1 MKLRVFVASPGD
13 VGEERRLAARTFERL
28 QLEFGHRVDLEP
40 IFWEHE
46 PLRATGSFQEQIPLP
61 SQADIV
67 VSILWSRLGTRLP
80 QKLKRPD
87 GSEYASGTEFELE
100 DAMRSFQEK
109 GTPDLLVYRKTTRPF
124 TELDS
129 EELMQERF
137 AQRRALEGFLDRWL
151 KDPDGSF
158 KAAFHSFDTP
168 ARFEELLEEHLR
180 RLIDDRLR
188 RPQPPG
194 EPAPA
199 RPRWQRGSPFRGLQ
213 SFEVEHAPVFCGRT
227 MQVSD
232 VLNALRRQAAAGKP
246 FILVAGRSGCGKSS
260 LVRAGVLPELT
271 YPNVIE
277 GIGLWRH
284 GIFVPGHSSGDLFD
298 GLAQAL
304 LEDHALKELRQS
316 GTGIHELAMLLRERP
331 ATAVPLL
338 RSGLSQAARE
348 VQRLEHLE
356 QEPKARLALLVDQM
370 EEIFTIERFT
380 SGERQK
386 LDAALAALVRSGTVW
401 VLCTLRSDFYQR
413 FAELQELMSLKEG
426 GGQYDLRSPGAAEI
440 GQIIRQPARIAGLRF
455 EEDPQTGERLDDV
468 LRDDAAKDPAALPL
482 LEFTLDELYKRQ
494 TEDGRLTFAAYRELE
509 GVEGALAHRAE
520 EVFARLPA
528 PVQAALPAVFSA
540 LVTLSADEEG
550 TPARRRAPLAVFAAS
565 GPAKTLVDAFIA
577 ERFLVT
583 DQAPDGT
590 PVVSVAHEALLHRWP
605 RAKKWLDDNK
615 ELLRTRAR
623 IQSAAALWRQE
634 GEGAGFLLPAGK
646 LLRDAETLLADP
658 GGHLGEGE
666 AKLVRASLAAAQAGR
681 RRQTLVRA
689 AAVAAGL
696 LVVLAAW
703 AVWYLYFRGYVTYYN
718 SFTRRSG
725 RPVGVGE
732 VSASDLRHRQWAL
745 RFTQKGRLGSVV
757 RVEAVNGSG
766 HLTPFHLVDRFISGG
781 PPDILNLAERECAWI
796 FDYDAEGNIVRER
809 GESCTGRTVDEFH
822 YKGAKDNIVTAEFT
836 KEGIAAPQAES
847 GAALVQFA
855 RNEEGLDRK
864 MWYLDSAGQRKP
876 GRDGSYG
883 LSVEEFDQATGLPRR
898 VVNLGADGY
907 PASHRDGW
915 VEQSVGYDPTGNM
928 IELTYSGR
936 QGARVP
942 TRQGFARVTLKYDAY
957 GNVVEIRMFDE
968 RNLPA
973 RGIGLMKYAYDDK
986 GNRTRIEFFDSDGTD
1001 GKAQPTYSDLGM
1013 FATAMEYDKLGRV
1026 TAETSLDRDGRP
1038 AITKNGIATVT
1049 VEYDDR
1055 GNVATA
1061 AFFDERKKPTR
1072 RLGGYEKL
1080 AWKYDDDGHRI
1091 DERYLD
1097 AAGGLVRNSSGY
1109 ARVERR
1115 YGAHG
1120 ELIEEAYFDDKGQ
1133 PARDSAGVMRRKL
1146 EYDAQGRM
1154 TRQSYYDGAGEP
1166 MLSSSGAAGLTEV
1179 YDDAGNPIE
1188 EAYFDLYGNPV
1199 RITEGYAV
1207 KRTAFDERR
1216 HPAQLTYLDETRQP
1230 IAVSGCFRLS
1240 NRYDLRGNVTEITCL
1255 DGEGE
1260 PSRVAGARV
1269 SRIRF
1274 YYDERSRQIGQSYLD
1289 EAGNLVPGPEGVA
1302 RVRWRCDR
1310 FGNRV
1315 EETYSDESGQPVL
1328 HPWGYAKLTK
1338 KYNPWGNV
1346 IEETYL
1352 DRNGRPSRIP
1362 AMYAQAKF
1370 RYDARSN
1377 KIEALY
1383 FDEQGMRTR
1392 VREGYA
1398 RATYSYTPDGKP
1410 AEERYFDEQDKPA
1423 RTGVAVRRIEY
1434 DLSGREIRRVDF
1446 DRDGGILAV
1455 KQTERGALPQPQT
1468 AAAEGSAAGLAYEAQ
1483 TSAARQGRA
1492 WPEERPQV
1500 AAGTPSPR
1508 PSNRPAAAA
1517 SSSAVPPAPPPAPA
1531 EPSTGDLEATI
1542 SALVA
1547 GSEQIQGSYE
1557 NFLDREERDPEG
1569 EEASLAARLEE
1580 LEEAAGE
1587 LRKAFRRATGQGG
1600 GIRNLLRLNQPGSS
1614 AAAGLLQQ
1622 RKTELIRLGD
1632 TIDGLARRYPLGP
1645 EASAQWQEIRR
1656 QLRRLDQLVR

>member
-80 QKLKRPD
+80 PKLKRPD

-194 EPAPA
+194 EPVPA

-227 MQVSD
+227 TQVSD

-386 LDAALAALVRSGTVW
+386 LDVALAALVRSGTVW

-413 FAELQELMSLKEG
+413 FAELPELMSLKEG

-540 LVTLSADEEG
+540 LVTLSAEEEG
-550 TPARRRAPLAVFAAS
+550 TPARRRVPLAACAAS
-565 GPAKTLVDAFIA
+565 GAAKTLVDAFIA

-605 RAKKWLDDNK
+605 RAQKWLEDNK

-623 IQSAAALWRQE
+623 IQSAAALWREE
-634 GEGAGFLLPAGK
+634 GEGAGFLILEGK
-646 LLRDAETLLADP
+646 LLREAETLLADP
-658 GGHLGEGE
+658 GGHLGEAE

-689 AAVAAGL
+689 AAAAAGL

-703 AVWYLYFRGYVTYYN
+703 AVWYFNFRDYVTYYN
-718 SFTRRSG
+718 SFTKYFG
-725 RPVGVGE
+725 KPVGVGE
-732 VSASDLRHRQWAL
+732 VAASDVRHRQWAL
-745 RFTQKGRLGSVV
+745 RFTQKGRLGPVV

-766 HLTPFHLVDRFISGG
+766 NLTPFHLVDRFISSALPG
-781 PPDILNLAERECAWI
+781 ILNLAGRECAWI
-796 FDYDAEGNIVRER
+796 FVYDAEDKLVRER
-809 GESCTGRTVDEFH
+809 GESCAGRTVYEFQYKDE
-822 YKGAKDNIVTAEFT
+822 KDNVVTAEYT

-876 GRDGSYG
+876 RRDYSYG
-883 LSVEEFDQATGLPRR
+883 MSFEELDHSTGLPRR
-898 VVNLGADGY
+898 VVNLGPDGY
-907 PASHRDGW
+907 AALHRKGW
-915 VEQSVGYDPTGNM
+915 VEQSVGYDQAGNM
-928 IELTYSGR
+928 VELTYSGR
-936 QGARVP
+936 QGARAL
-942 TRQGFARVTLKYDAY
+942 TGEGFARVTLSYDRY
-957 GNVVEIRMFDE
+957 GNVEETRFFDE
-968 RNLPA
+968 RNLPVRGVALA
-973 RGIGLMKYAYDDK
+973 RNTYDEKGNLVRIDFFDGEERRTYDPSGSFGVALQYDERGRLKTTTTLDESGQPMLTRYGVARVAIEYDDK
-986 GNRTRIEFFDSDGTD
+986 GNVETLSFLDEKGKPTHRAGGSARWAFKYDEEGRRIEDAYQDEQ
-1001 GKAQPTYSDLGM
+1001 GK
-1013 FATAMEYDKLGRV
+1013 
-1026 TAETSLDRDGRP
+1026 
-1038 AITKNGIATVT
+1038 
-1049 VEYDDR
+1049 
-1055 GNVATA
+1055 
-1061 AFFDERKKPTR
+1061 
-1072 RLGGYEKL
+1072 
-1080 AWKYDDDGHRI
+1080 
-1091 DERYLD
+1091 
-1097 AAGGLVRNSSGY
+1097 LVRTQNGF
-1109 ARVERR
+1109 ARTQLRYDPRR
-1115 YGAHG
+1115 DKV
-1120 ELIEEAYFDDKGQ
+1120 IEEAYFDENGN
-1133 PARDSAGVMRRKL
+1133 PAYNAEGIAKWRS
-1146 EYDAQGRM
+1146 EYDPV
-1154 TRQSYYDGAGEP
+1154 TRVEKQVYLDEAGEP
-1166 MLSSSGAAGLTEV
+1166 MLSRREAAQRWTQSDEL
-1179 YDDAGNPIE
+1179 GNVVE
-1188 EAYFDLYGNPV
+1188 ESYHGFRDELLATRD
-1199 RITEGYAV
+1199 GYASV
-1207 KRTAFDERR
+1207 ATAYNERGIPIR
-1216 HPAQLTYLDETRQP
+1216 LSYAAANGQP
-1230 IAVSGCFRLS
+1230 IRVNHQEKDEQGETILTLS
-1240 NRYDLRGNVTEITCL
+1240 ECAGVEKAYDPRGHLSEVTCL
-1255 DGEGE
+1255 DEYGAPTVSAEGHTT
-1260 PSRVAGARV
+1260 VKLHQ
-1269 SRIRF
+1269 
-1274 YYDERSRQIGQSYLD
+1274 DERGHRIGESFLD
-1289 EAGNLVPGPEGVA
+1289 VNRNPAAGRDGIA
-1302 RVRWRCDR
+1302 RIRWRCDR
-1310 FGNRV
+1310 FGNRI
-1315 EETYSDESGQPVL
+1315 EETYFDPAGQPTL
-1328 HPWGYAKLTK
+1328 HNGYAKLAR
-1338 KYNPWGNV
+1338 KYDPWGLPV
-1346 IEETYL
+1346 EERFL
-1352 DRNGRPSRIP
+1352 DKEGRLVPGPDGYARSATRYGIRGESLEVAYFNGSGLPVRSTRYG
-1362 AMYAQAKF
+1362 AAKVTS
-1370 RYDARSN
+1370 RYDGKGN
-1377 KIEALY
+1377 MIEIAY
-1383 FDEQGMRTR
+1383 FDESGEPLRS
-1392 VREGYA
+1392 G
-1398 RATYSYTPDGKP
+1398 
-1410 AEERYFDEQDKPA
+1410 PA
-1423 RTGVAVRRIEY
+1423 RRTIDY
-1434 DLSGREIRRVDF
+1434 DLSGRVEQVVSY
-1446 DRDGGILAV
+1446 DRWGNVLGSKAGEPLRTAAMPPPAV
-1455 KQTERGALPQPQT
+1455 AQAPARPQP
-1468 AAAEGSAAGLAYEAQ
+1468 EI
-1483 TSAARQGRA
+1483 ARA
-1492 WPEERPQV
+1492 
-1500 AAGTPSPR
+1500 PS
-1508 PSNRPAAAA
+1508 RPAAGERQAVTRSDRVQEA
-1517 SSSAVPPAPPPAPA
+1517 AVPGPSVAPAVAA

-1569 EEASLAARLEE
+1569 EEASLAGRLEE
-1580 LEEAAGE
+1580 FEEAAGE

-1632 TIDGLARRYPLGP
+1632 TIDGLARRFPLGP
-1645 EASAQWQEIRR
+1645 EASAQWHEIRR